1 MIRSVDNTIV
11 TSFCVHECEGSSRMG
26 SRPRRFIF
34 TGHSNG
40 TIQMWDLTTAL
51 DIAAKGDSRKIQPPP
66 VYKPQLTI
74 NLQISAPIVGGPTPT
89 ELLRLLDQWDLSNS
103 HCSTPCM
110 SPASVAPHNAAS
122 RIKAVNVAFL
132 NQQQH
137 DSAGSSGGDSS
148 DGK

>member
-1 MIRSVDNTIV
+1 M
-11 TSFCVHECEGSSRMG
+11 
-26 SRPRRFIF
+26 
-34 TGHSNG
+34 
-40 TIQMWDLTTAL
+40 
-51 DIAAKGDSRKIQPPP
+51 AAP
-66 VYKPQLTI
+66 V
-74 NLQISAPIVGGPTPT
+74 VGGPTPT